1 MLRKNTFELVGT
13 VLKQAIENHEK
24 HLSIAKEVGDRAGEG
39 EAFKNLGNAFHILGN
54 FEQATEYY
62 EKYLGIAKEVGDMAG
77 EGSAYGSLGIAY
89 HTLGN
94 FQQAIEYFKQ
104 QLSIT
109 KEVGDRVAEGTG
121 YGNLANAYQ
130 SLGNF
135 RRAIEYS
142 NQHLS
147 IAKEVGDR
155 AGEGNA
161 YGNLGNAYGCLGN
174 FSEAIEYHEHR
185 LSVCKEIGDHIEKG
199 LAFYGLGHD
208 QELLGSLSDA
218 LSYYHLS
225 IKHLDEARHNLKSE
239 DEWKI
244 CFRDSHRVSY
254 TALWRTLLKSGEIE
268 EALYAAEKGRAQ
280 ALVDILREQYGIYS
294 QSFCPLT
301 PKQTPSAALELLPSQ
316 AVFVALDNNKI
327 TFWVIRKNSEITF
340 RQGEIVNGSA
350 DMLMETTMKQIGIGN
365 VVKCEDRSLDQ
376 LRSDLSCSRQPISEK
391 TLLSFP
397 PLR

>member
-1 MLRKNTFELVGT
+1 MGYF
-13 VLKQAIENHEK
+13 KQAIENHEK
-24 HLSIAKEVGDRAGEG
+24 NLSIAKEVGDRAGEG
-39 EAFKNLGNAFHILGN
+39 EAFRNLGNAFHILGT

-62 EKYLGIAKEVGDMAG
+62 QKYLGIAKEVGDRAG

-121 YGNLANAYQ
+121 HGNLANAYQ
-130 SLGNF
+130 SLGDF

-142 NQHLS
+142 KQHLS

-161 YGNLGNAYGCLGN
+161 CGNLGNAYGCLGN
-174 FSEAIEYHEHR
+174 FRQAIEYIV
-185 LSVCKEIGDHIEKG
+185 LV
-199 LAFYGLGHD
+199 
-208 QELLGSLSDA
+208 
-218 LSYYHLS
+218 

-244 CFRDSHRVSY
+244 RFRDSHRVSY

-280 ALVDILREQYGIYS
+280 ALVDILREQYGIDS

-301 PKQTPSAALELLPSQ
+301 PKQTPSAALELLHSQ

-327 TFWVIRKNSEITF
+327 TFWVIRKDSEIRF

-350 DMLMETTMKQIGIGN
+350 DMLME
-365 VVKCEDRSLDQ
+365 
-376 LRSDLSCSRQPISEK
+376 LR
-391 TLLSFP
+391 
-397 PLR
+397 